1 MPLIDI
7 SGPAG
12 EPVTSAEIKA
22 SARIDGAEFDSQI
35 AIIIPALRHQAEARI
50 GRRLITQTVELV
62 LDEFPVADID
72 LTLPNVQSVISVK
85 YLDVAG
91 VEQTLASN
99 LYSLDA
105 SSTPCWLLPAGDA
118 GRRQR
123 RARALRGRVWRYRR
137 QCAGRYPALDD
148 CPCLPSASAAGGHH
162 FRHAGAAAVCR
173 SLAGLSC
180 RLAVDMRSGP
190 SAGEFDQRVTLQ
202 TAAITRDAVG
212 GPVEAFS
219 DWVTV
224 WAAVKVV
231 SGRRATLAQQVGA
244 AVTKE
249 VHVRYRSGLSS
260 ALRVRFADGHV
271 AKVSWVEDF
280 LREGES
286 VLVVEDLNG

>member
-1 MPLIDI
+1 
-7 SGPAG
+7 
-12 EPVTSAEIKA
+12 
-22 SARIDGAEFDSQI
+22 
-35 AIIIPALRHQAEARI
+35 
-50 GRRLITQTVELV
+50 
-62 LDEFPVADID
+62 
-72 LTLPNVQSVISVK
+72 
-85 YLDVAG
+85 
-91 VEQTLASN
+91 
-99 LYSLDA
+99 
-105 SSTPCWLLPAGDA
+105 
-118 GRRQR
+118 
-123 RARALRGRVWRYRR
+123 
-137 QCAGRYPALDD
+137 
-148 CPCLPSASAAGGHH
+148 
-162 FRHAGAAAVCR
+162 
-173 SLAGLSC
+173 
-180 RLAVDMRSGP
+180 MRSGK

-219 DWVTV
+219 DWITV